1 MHHALVM
8 IWLFVLLKPFSNGVG
23 VGGTTAPKATQ
34 GDFLGVLV
42 DRSGFRDGPVIG
54 VRGLP
59 SILPFPNALAFVDH
73 PQVAGNR
80 ETCIHCDACIWNRG
94 TQLDE
99 DPSAKQYRIQCRD
112 RKSTRL
118 NSSHLGIS

>member
-1 MHHALVM
+1 MHHAVVM

-42 DRSGFRDGPVIG
+42 DGSGFRDGPVIG

-80 ETCIHCDACIWNRG
+80 ETCIHCGVCIWNCG

-99 DPSAKQYRIQCRD
+99 DPAPSNIAFSAGAGGLH
-112 RKSTRL
+112 STE
-118 NSSHLGIS
+118 N